1 MNTPA
6 GGPYSRETRMAVRST
21 YLVFAALGL
30 AGATWVSRLPQIR
43 ERMDLDAAS
52 VGLLLLLI
60 AVGGVAALPLAGTV
74 VARVGPRRA
83 VTAVAVLI
91 GVGLGAVACGF
102 ALWPPLLFTGLF
114 VLGTATGFWDV
125 AVTVHA
131 AAVERRLG
139 RVLMS
144 RFFAGFSLGTVTG
157 ACLGALM
164 SALRV
169 PVSLH
174 IGAVAL
180 LVALLTPWAARYFL
194 PEPRST
200 ARSPQVNAPGAG
212 AGAGAAA
219 WRDPRTVVIGLVALA
234 FALAEGAGS
243 NWIGL
248 AVIDRHHTAAAVG
261 TLAYAAFLAAV
272 TLGRWLGPQIV
283 DRLGRPGALRAA
295 AGSAASGVVL
305 FAFGPGLWTGFAGA
319 LLWGAGAALGFPV
332 GLSAGS
338 DDPARAAVRVGVI
351 TSIGYCGFVCGPPLI
366 GLLADRTAL
375 APALLVVAALMAA
388 AIPLAGAARAAP
400 PPRHEEPAHEEPAHE
415 EAVDAGPARPEHP
428 AHRGEHRADRYT
440 HDQGQ

>member
-91 GVGLGAVACGF
+91 GVGL
-102 ALWPPLLFTGLF
+102 
-114 VLGTATGFWDV
+114 
-125 AVTVHA
+125 
-131 AAVERRLG
+131 
-139 RVLMS
+139 
-144 RFFAGFSLGTVTG
+144 
-157 ACLGALM
+157 
-164 SALRV
+164 
-169 PVSLH
+169 
-174 IGAVAL
+174 
-180 LVALLTPWAARYFL
+180 
-194 PEPRST
+194 
-200 ARSPQVNAPGAG
+200 
-212 AGAGAAA
+212 
-219 WRDPRTVVIGLVALA
+219 VALA

-243 NWIGL
+243 NWISL
-248 AVIDRHHTAAAVG
+248 AVIDRHHTAASVG

-319 LLWGAGAALGFPV
+319 LLRGAGAALGFPV

-338 DDPARAAVRVGVI
+338 DNPARAAVRVGVI

-366 GLLADRTAL
+366 GFLADRTAL

-400 PPRHEEPAHEEPAHE
+400 PPAHEEPAHEEAARE